1 MDYNIGMLMIERT
14 DDFDAWLVALKDRVA
29 QKQILARLDRLADG
43 HWGDCK
49 SFDDIIELRFHLG
62 AGYRIYCWQEADVVV
77 LLLCG
82 GNKSSQKRDITK
94 AKKMIALLKG

>member
-1 MDYNIGMLMIERT
+1 MLMIERT
-14 DDFDAWLVALKDRVA
+14 NDFDAWLVALKDYVA

-49 SFDDIIELRFHLG
+49 FFDEIIELRFHLS
-62 AGYRIYCWQEADVVV
+62 AGYRIYCWQEADIVV
-77 LLLCG
+77 LLSCG
-82 GNKSSQKRDITK
+82 GNKSGQKRDITK

>member
-1 MDYNIGMLMIERT
+1 
-14 DDFDAWLVALKDRVA
+14 
-29 QKQILARLDRLADG
+29 
-43 HWGDCK
+43 
-49 SFDDIIELRFHLG
+49 
-62 AGYRIYCWQEADVVV
+62 

>member
-1 MDYNIGMLMIERT
+1 MLMIERT
-14 DDFDAWLVALKDRVA
+14 DDFNAWLVALKDRVA

-49 SFDDIIELRFHLG
+49 SLDDIIELRLHLS
-62 AGYRIYCWQEADVVV
+62 AGYRIYCWREADIVVV
-77 LLLCG
+77 LLCG

>member
-1 MDYNIGMLMIERT
+1 MDYTYVMLMIKRT
-14 DDFDAWLVALKDRVA
+14 EDFNDWLIVLKGRVA

-49 SFDDIIELRFHLG
+49 SFDDIIELRVHLN
-62 AGYRIYCWQEADVVV
+62 AGYRIYCWQEAEVVV